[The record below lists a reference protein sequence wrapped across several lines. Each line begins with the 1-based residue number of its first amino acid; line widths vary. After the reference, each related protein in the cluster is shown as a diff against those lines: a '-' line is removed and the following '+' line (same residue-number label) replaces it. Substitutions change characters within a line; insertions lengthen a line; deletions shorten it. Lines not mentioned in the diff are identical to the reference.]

1 MVVWLETETWE
12 IGKGG
17 LKGRAEG
24 SVVGRRV
31 FGAAGFCGLCV
42 SLSVFLLL

>member
-17 LKGRAEG
+17 LKGGQKGVWLGEEFLG
-24 SVVGRRV
+24 LL
-31 FGAAGFCGLCV
+31 GFV
-42 SLSVFLLL
+42 AFV